1 MCSEL
6 LLAWVVYYLQPKY
19 RMDARIVKA
28 VVTGNI
34 DLAKES
40 LAASEINDL
49 NRIFKVFGL
58 KPYTLLDAAI
68 AESKEVANAELKQNI
83 QEIVTEMRR
92 AGAKTYKELTNVS
105 SGKPPFAVSRKRGR
119 NLRGIALSRKNRRQ
133 LNNNGNNNNLGVT
146 NRNLWHEG
154 L

>member
-1 MCSEL
+1 MYSEL
-6 LLAWVVYYLQPKY
+6 LQAWAVYYLQPKY

-34 DLAKES
+34 DLAKEA

-68 AESKEVANAELKQNI
+68 AESKEVANADLKRNI
-83 QEIVTEMRR
+83 QEIISQMRR
-92 AGAKTYKELTNVS
+92 TGAKTYKELTNVAS
-105 SGKPPFAVSRKRGR
+105 ASGKPPFAVSRKRGR
-119 NLRGIALSRKNRRQ
+119 NLRGIALSRKNRRH
-133 LNNNGNNNNLGVT
+133 LNNNSEIT
-146 NRNLWHEG
+146 NKNLWHEG

>member
-1 MCSEL
+1 MYLEL
-6 LLAWVVYYLQPKY
+6 LLAWAVYYLQRKY

-34 DLAKES
+34 DLAKEA

-58 KPYTLLDAAI
+58 KAYTLLDAAI
-68 AESKEVANAELKQNI
+68 AETREVANVDLKRNI
-83 QEIVTEMRR
+83 QEIVREMRQ

-119 NLRGIALSRKNRRQ
+119 NLRGIALSRKNRRH
-133 LNNNGNNNNLGVT
+133 LNNNGNNNSEIT
-146 NRNLWHEG
+146 NKNLWHEG